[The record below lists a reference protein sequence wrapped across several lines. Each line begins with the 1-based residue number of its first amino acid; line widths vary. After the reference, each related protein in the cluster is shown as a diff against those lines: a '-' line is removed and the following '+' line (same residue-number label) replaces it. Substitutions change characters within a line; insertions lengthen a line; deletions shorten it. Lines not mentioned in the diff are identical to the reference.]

1 MIFVSVKYKVGSLSE
16 VRLTEI
22 GYGGPGDRLF
32 ITTLKG
38 TVISTSLHL
47 QYWRHYTL
55 PFYQVWNVEYEEGE
69 AHEYF
74 EGFWK
79 ARWT

>member
-16 VRLTEI
+16 VRLTET

-38 TVISTSLHL
+38 TVISTSLVL
-47 QYWRHYTL
+47 QYWRHSLHLTIL
-55 PFYQVWNVEYEEGE
+55 SGVECGVRGGRGTQI
-69 AHEYF
+69 F
-74 EGFWK
+74 
-79 ARWT
+79 